1 MDLVGELAGEVG
13 GVVVGSVAMVLEAGK
28 IVEEL
33 CVDFNKMDSHDSKTM
48 KKLCFKPS
56 HFLQSNHQI
65 EFEHSKWKRF
75 IEFDLNFQIESLHAI
90 RFG

>member
-33 CVDFNKMDSHDSKTM
+33 WVEFNKMDSHDSKTM
-48 KKLCFKPS
+48 KKFCFKPS
-56 HFLQSNHQI
+56 HFEN
-65 EFEHSKWKRF
+65 
-75 IEFDLNFQIESLHAI
+75 
-90 RFG
+90 